1 MMEIII
7 LGIVIMMLMAKRR
20 GRRRRSMGRYIRG
33 TVDEELDLGTL
44 AARTAISAIFD
55 NVVNERTLVSSLVA
69 TWSLA
74 DWTVAT
80 GDGPVL
86 VGVAHSDYTSTEIE
100 EYLEQTQ
107 SWNEGNMIAQE
118 INKRKIRRVGQFE
131 SPIGGVAADSVVLND
146 GKAIKTKLNWIL
158 LQGQSLQIW
167 AYNMGGS
174 AFATT
179 NPTLRTAG
187 HANLFPK

>member
-1 MMEIII
+1 MLEYI
-7 LGIVIMMLMAKRR
+7 LTVISLLIMAKRR
-20 GRRRRSMGRYIRG
+20 RRRRRSMGRYIRG

-86 VGVAHSDYTSTEIE
+86 VGVAHSDYTSAEIE

-118 INKRKIRRVGQFE
+118 INTRKIRRVGQFE

-146 GKAIKTKLNWIL
+146 GRAIKVKLNWII
-158 LQGQSLQIW
+158 LQGQSLQVW

-179 NPTLRTAG
+179 NPTLRVAG

>member
-1 MMEIII
+1 
-7 LGIVIMMLMAKRR
+7 
-20 GRRRRSMGRYIRG
+20 MGRYIRG

-55 NVVNERTLVSSLVA
+55 NVVNERALVSSLVA

-118 INKRKIRRVGQFE
+118 INTRKIRRVGQFE

-146 GKAIKTKLNWIL
+146 GKAIHVKLNWIL

-179 NPTLRTAG
+179 NPTLRCAG